1 MRLINSWSL
10 GSKTVR
16 INESGRNRNH
26 GRETETIV
34 EKTHR
39 RNIEELKKDNQL
51 LEREK
56 RAETGAE
63 GKRNIKCLGD
73 KYGIAR
79 KDLVMVI

>member
-1 MRLINSWSL
+1 MRLTNSWSL

-16 INESGRNRNH
+16 IKESQL
-26 GRETETIV
+26 GRETGTMV

-73 KYGIAR
+73 KYGIVR